1 MRYHEVARKLR
12 LWAAKSCPDTV
23 AVRIA
28 NGTTQ
33 AQVGSHRRQTGAAK
47 TSRWALYV
55 ISYVNWVLIGKISNT
70 YRPPPPDN
78 APRTASASLVPPL
91 APARCNTVA
100 SRHLQRDAR
109 FELQNPFL
117 FAIECDHILVV

>member
-33 AQVGSHRRQTGAAK
+33 AQVGSHRHQTG
-47 TSRWALYV
+47 
-55 ISYVNWVLIGKISNT
+55 GKDLKMGTI
-70 YRPPPPDN
+70 R
-78 APRTASASLVPPL
+78 RI
-91 APARCNTVA
+91 ARQ
-100 SRHLQRDAR
+100 LGLDW
-109 FELQNPFL
+109 EDLKY
-117 FAIECDHILVV
+117 I